1 MPHSWKETT
10 HGGAIGHGF
19 RRMVHVSM
27 SVVPWVYYYYGRA
40 IADFFWFSPT
50 QFLLMVV
57 AVLTLL
63 EGLRLYRGWVFF
75 GQRQHESRH
84 LSSSYW
90 SGISMAAVL
99 LFAPGVGYY
108 VPLITVYAWVD
119 PLLGEL
125 REKGLQSKLGLL
137 LVGFVA
143 TALIWWGA
151 SALFGSSLRLGLVCG
166 FLAVF
171 FEQFNWRWIDD
182 NALMQLVPLGF
193 LACHFV
199 LF

>member
-1 MPHSWKETT
+1 MQRNWKETT
-10 HGGAIGHGF
+10 HGGSIGHGF
-19 RRMVHVSM
+19 RRLVHMSM
-27 SVVPWVYYYYGRA
+27 CLVPWVYYLYGDR
-40 IADFFWFSPT
+40 IAHFFAFSLS
-50 QFLLMVV
+50 QFVGMVV
-57 AVLTLL
+57 GVLTLFEL
-63 EGLRLYRGWVFF
+63 LRLQRGWVFF
-75 GQRQHESRH
+75 GQRQHESHH

-90 SGISMAAVL
+90 SGLAMAAVL
-99 LFAPGVGYY
+99 LFSPGVAYY

-125 REKGLQSKLGLL
+125 REKGVRSKVVLL
-137 LVGFVA
+137 MLGFVA
-143 TALIWWGA
+143 AGLIWWLSVHFLGA
-151 SALFGSSLRLGLVCG
+151 SWILGLVCA

-193 LACHFV
+193 LVCHFM